1 MDIPVLNIM
10 IPVLINIRIYLN
22 DMHTK
27 YEYRIHD
34 KNLRSRIKK

>member
-10 IPVLINIRIYLN
+10 IPVLINIYLN